1 MSFEVRM
8 AELPPMRVATTI
20 AFGPSPELAAWEK
33 LAQWAREKNLL
44 KEEARVYGFNNPDP
58 TPGSP
63 NYGYEVWLE
72 VSSEVEGTEEI
83 QIKEFPGGPY
93 AVTRVVGVEQIFPAW
108 QKLVAWCEDS
118 PYRISNHQCLEG
130 HINLDLENLEKLTLD
145 LYLPI
150 TK

>member
-8 AELPPMRVATTI
+8 AELPPMRVATTL

-33 LAQWAREKNLL
+33 LAEWARGNHLL
-44 KEEARVYGFNNPDP
+44 KEGYRAFGFNNPSP
-58 TPGSP
+58 SPGSP

-72 VSSEVEGTEEI
+72 VSPEAEGNEEI
-83 QIKEFPGGPY
+83 RIKQFPGGPY
-93 AVTRVVGVEQIFPAW
+93 AVTRVVGVEQIFPTW

-118 PYRISNHQCLEG
+118 PYRIGGHQCLEG
-130 HINLDLENLEKLTLD
+130 HINLDFENLEKLTLD

-150 TK
+150 AK